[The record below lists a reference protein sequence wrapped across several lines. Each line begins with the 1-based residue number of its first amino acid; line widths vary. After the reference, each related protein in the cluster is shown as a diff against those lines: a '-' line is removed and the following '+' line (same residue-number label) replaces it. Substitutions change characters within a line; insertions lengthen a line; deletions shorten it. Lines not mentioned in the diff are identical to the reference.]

1 MATKK
6 IIGGNWRKYWA
17 QYENLEELNHA
28 FDDLEHV
35 FQEIEQSTGRI
46 LLSSDMVGIQEALF
60 ERMETL
66 ANPYQSSRAGL
77 YAMAQL

>member
-6 IIGGNWRKYWA
+6 IFWGNWRKYWA

-35 FQEIEQSTGRI
+35 FQEIEQHSGRI
-46 LLSSDMVGIQEALF
+46 LLSADMIGIQEALF

-66 ANPYQSSRAGL
+66 AHPYQASQTGV
-77 YAMAQL
+77 YALAQ